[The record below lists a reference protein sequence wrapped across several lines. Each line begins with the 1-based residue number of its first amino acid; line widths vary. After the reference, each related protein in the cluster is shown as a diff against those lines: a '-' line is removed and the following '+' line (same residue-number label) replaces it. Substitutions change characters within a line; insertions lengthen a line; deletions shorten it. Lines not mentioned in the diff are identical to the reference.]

1 MVSIARYAPFD
12 SPVDQL
18 LRGFLLR
25 PASQPAAA
33 DADNTAVKFRADVIE
48 NDKAYT
54 VHAELP
60 GVKKED
66 IQISIDGDQVS
77 ISAQVKR
84 ENEVKDGERL
94 LRSERYTG
102 KFYRAFALGT
112 AIDEDAVNARYVD
125 GLLELTLP
133 KKAAAAAKRITIQ

>member
-125 GLLELTLP
+125 GVLELTLP

>member
-1 MVSIARYAPFD
+1 MLNVARYTPFD
-12 SPVDQL
+12 DAVNQL
-18 LRGFLLR
+18 FRGILVR
-25 PASQPAAA
+25 PLAASVANEA
-33 DADNTAVKFRADVIE
+33 DDTAVKFRADIAE

-66 IQISIDGDQVS
+66 IQISVDGDQVS
-77 ISAQVKR
+77 ISAEVRR
-84 ENEVKDGERL
+84 EKDVKDGERL

-112 AIDEDAVNARYVD
+112 AIDEDAVSARYVD
-125 GLLELTLP
+125 GVLELTLP
-133 KKAAAAAKRITIQ
+133 KKAVAAVKRITVQ